1 MASPISVPAT
11 HQGSDRVNDPMV
23 PLHTVTRANRGELTL
38 ISPTLIQSGYGER
51 PGQEPRAPAL
61 VSHRGPS

>member
-1 MASPISVPAT
+1 
-11 HQGSDRVNDPMV
+11 MV